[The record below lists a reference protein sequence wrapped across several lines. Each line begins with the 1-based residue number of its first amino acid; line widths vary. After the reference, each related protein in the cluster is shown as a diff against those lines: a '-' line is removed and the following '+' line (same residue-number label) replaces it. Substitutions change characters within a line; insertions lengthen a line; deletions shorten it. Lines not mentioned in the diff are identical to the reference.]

1 MKLSD
6 ITGMSVAVWG
16 GGRDGRAAA
25 QHCIAHKCDVV
36 LVSDAPDTDTASQT
50 TARELG
56 ISLVASSELT
66 SLDTDFVI
74 RSPGISRYRQ
84 ELTQLAQRGINSSNL
99 LALWLADQP
108 AHRIVG
114 VTGTKGKSTT
124 ATMIE
129 QIISTTDRSVALAG
143 NIGVPVTQ
151 ISEDIEIVVLE
162 ISSYQASDCTTS
174 PATGVLTALG
184 EDHITWHGTLERYHR
199 DKTNLFAHTQ
209 LNKMIFHAD
218 DKAVV
223 QALHTIGA
231 DARHFASPLDIQE
244 ILERSRT
251 SGVYERMGNT
261 TFPRNLALAIH
272 AAYAV
277 EPTLTAEHVLDA
289 IENFTPLPSRQNNIG
304 AVRGVNFIDDALA
317 SNPLAT
323 MAAVERFTDAP
334 LIVIIGGQDRT
345 VDYSDL
351 IAALNTQE
359 HIAGVI
365 LLGDPD
371 DALANRIESLLHKCH
386 RVHTHKVEDAVSIAL
401 SLASPGCNILLSPA
415 APTPSHIGD
424 YTHRS
429 DAFHKAMLE
438 ASSLI

>member
-1 MKLSD
+1 
-6 ITGMSVAVWG
+6 
-16 GGRDGRAAA
+16 
-25 QHCIAHKCDVV
+25 
-36 LVSDAPDTDTASQT
+36 
-50 TARELG
+50 
-56 ISLVASSELT
+56 
-66 SLDTDFVI
+66 
-74 RSPGISRYRQ
+74 
-84 ELTQLAQRGINSSNL
+84 
-99 LALWLADQP
+99 
-108 AHRIVG
+108 
-114 VTGTKGKSTT
+114 
-124 ATMIE
+124 
-129 QIISTTDRSVALAG
+129 
-143 NIGVPVTQ
+143 
-151 ISEDIEIVVLE
+151 
-162 ISSYQASDCTTS
+162 
-174 PATGVLTALG
+174 
-184 EDHITWHGTLERYHR
+184 
-199 DKTNLFAHTQ
+199 
-209 LNKMIFHAD
+209 
-218 DKAVV
+218 
-223 QALHTIGA
+223 
-231 DARHFASPLDIQE
+231 
-244 ILERSRT
+244 
-251 SGVYERMGNT
+251 MGNT

-386 RVHTHKVEDAVSIAL
+386 RVHTHQVEDAVSIAL

-438 ASSLI
+438 ASSLT

>member
-1 MKLSD
+1 
-6 ITGMSVAVWG
+6 
-16 GGRDGRAAA
+16 
-25 QHCIAHKCDVV
+25 
-36 LVSDAPDTDTASQT
+36 
-50 TARELG
+50 
-56 ISLVASSELT
+56 
-66 SLDTDFVI
+66 
-74 RSPGISRYRQ
+74 
-84 ELTQLAQRGINSSNL
+84 
-99 LALWLADQP
+99 
-108 AHRIVG
+108 
-114 VTGTKGKSTT
+114 
-124 ATMIE
+124 MIE
-129 QIISTTDRSVALAG
+129 QIITTTHRSVALAG

-151 ISEDIEIVVLE
+151 ISEDIDVVVLE
-162 ISSYQASDCTTS
+162 VSSYQASDCTTS
-174 PATGVLTALG
+174 PAIGVLTALG

-199 DKTNLFAHTQ
+199 DKTNVFAHPQ
-209 LNKMIFHAD
+209 LTKMIFHPD
-218 DKAVV
+218 DETVV
-223 QALHTIGA
+223 QSLRTIDA
-231 DARHFASPLDIQE
+231 DARHFASPLAIQD
-244 ILERSRT
+244 ILERSRMT
-251 SGVYERMGNT
+251 GVYERMGNT
-261 TFPRNLALAIH
+261 TFPRNLTLAIH
-272 AAYAV
+272 AAYAI

-304 AVRGVNFIDDALA
+304 SVRGVNFIDDALA

-323 MAAVERFTDAP
+323 IAAIERYTDAP

-371 DALANRIESLLHKCH
+371 DVLANRIESLLHKCH
-386 RVHTHKVEDAVSIAL
+386 RVHTHNVEDAVRIAL
-401 SLASPGCNILLSPA
+401 SLGSPGCNILLSPA

>member
-36 LVSDAPDTDTASQT
+36 MVSDSPETDNASQT
-50 TARELG
+50 TAHELD
-56 ISLVASSELT
+56 IPLVASAQLA
-66 SLDTDFVI
+66 SLDIGFVI

-84 ELTQLAQRGINSSNL
+84 ELAQLAQRGINSSNL

-108 AHRIVG
+108 PERIIG

-129 QIISTTDRSVALAG
+129 QIITTTHRSVALAG

-151 ISEDIEIVVLE
+151 ISEDIDVVVLE
-162 ISSYQASDCTTS
+162 VSSYQASDCTTS
-174 PATGVLTALG
+174 PAIGVLTALG

-199 DKTNLFAHTQ
+199 DKTNVFAHPQ
-209 LNKMIFHAD
+209 LTKMIFHPD
-218 DKAVV
+218 DETVV
-223 QALHTIGA
+223 QSLRTIDA
-231 DARHFASPLDIQE
+231 DARHFASPLAIQD
-244 ILERSRT
+244 ILERSRMT
-251 SGVYERMGNT
+251 GVYERMGNT
-261 TFPRNLALAIH
+261 TFPRNLTLAIH
-272 AAYAV
+272 AAYAI

-289 IENFTPLPSRQNNIG
+289 IENFTPLPSRQNN
-304 AVRGVNFIDDALA
+304 FIDDALA

-323 MAAVERFTDAP
+323 IAAIERYTDAP

-371 DALANRIESLLHKCH
+371 DVLANRIESLLHKCH
-386 RVHTHKVEDAVSIAL
+386 RVHTHNVEDAVRIAL
-401 SLASPGCNILLSPA
+401 SLGSPGCNILLSPA

>member
-6 ITGMSVAVWG
+6 ITKMSVAVWG

-25 QHCIAHKCDVV
+25 EHLISHECDVV
-36 LVSDAPDTDTASQT
+36 LISDTPETDSVSQHSAHELSIPLVSSSQL
-50 TARELG
+50 A
-56 ISLVASSELT
+56 
-66 SLDTDFVI
+66 SLDVGFVI
-74 RSPGISRYRQ
+74 RSPGISRYRS
-84 ELTQLAQRGINSSNL
+84 EVEHLTTRGIGSSNL

-108 AHRIVG
+108 PERIIG

-129 QIISTTDRSVALAG
+129 QIITTTHRSVALAG

-151 ISEDIEIVVLE
+151 ISPDVDIVVLE
-162 ISSYQASDCTTS
+162 VSSYQASDCTTS
-174 PATGVLTALG
+174 PAIGVLTALG
-184 EDHITWHGTLERYHR
+184 EDHITWHETLQRYHR
-199 DKTNLFAHTQ
+199 DKTNLFAHAQ
-209 LNKMIFHAD
+209 LTKMIFHPD
-218 DKAVV
+218 DETVV
-223 QALHTIGA
+223 QSLRTIDA
-231 DARHFASPLDIQE
+231 DARHFASPLAIQD

-251 SGVYERMGNT
+251 TGVYERMGNT

-289 IENFTPLPSRQNNIG
+289 IENFTPLPSRQHHIG
-304 AVRGVNFIDDALA
+304 SVRGVHFIDDALA

-323 MAAVERFTDAP
+323 IAALERFTDAP

-351 IAALNTQE
+351 ISALNTKE
-359 HIAGVI
+359 HIAEVI
-365 LLGDPD
+365 LLGDPN
-371 DALANRIESLLHKCH
+371 DALANRIEPLLHKCH
-386 RVHTHKVEDAVSIAL
+386 RVHTHNVEDAVRIAV
-401 SLASPGCNILLSPA
+401 SMAFPGCNIILSPA
-415 APTPSHIGD
+415 APTPSHLGD

-429 DAFHKAMLE
+429 DSFHKAMLE